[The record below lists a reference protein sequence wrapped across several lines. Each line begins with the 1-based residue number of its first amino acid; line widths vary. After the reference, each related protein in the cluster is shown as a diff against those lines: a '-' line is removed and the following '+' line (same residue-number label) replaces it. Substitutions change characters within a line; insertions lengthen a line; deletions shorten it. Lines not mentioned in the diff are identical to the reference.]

1 MLYASAHIVATNP
14 NLRVNGKC
22 FDELVPSS
30 GQTTRRN
37 GNFFR
42 TKQCMIQQIYK
53 YLFNFMLDR
62 AWDFPWTP
70 SPNIQIYVSKVWRE
84 KKQNETVA
92 SLHIHCYYFQ
102 QPWISDI
109 NCPCTKFRVY
119 FNQLIWFRPLV
130 VNNIFIFPWIRIGND
145 FFFFCIPDTFG
156 KQNNFSVVWDLCDR
170 NQFSYTMGATHRQPS
185 APFFSPARKMSVQLN
200 ELNFH

>member
-14 NLRVNGKC
+14 NVRVNGKC

-119 FNQLIWFRPLV
+119 FNQLIRFRPLV

-145 FFFFCIPDTFG
+145 FFFFVSRTPLANRTIFRLFG
-156 KQNNFSVVWDLCDR
+156 TCVTVINFRIQWARLIDNL
-170 NQFSYTMGATHRQPS
+170 QLH
-185 APFFSPARKMSVQLN
+185 FFL
-200 ELNFH
+200 